1 MSAKVLSEVLI
12 YEVLSVVSEIPIGK
26 VGTYGQIAQLINR
39 PKNARLVGK
48 ILSQAELYG
57 EYPCHRV
64 VNAAVRLAP
73 HFVQQKSLLL
83 DEGITFKDACHVDIK
98 QHQWQLW

>member
-1 MSAKVLSEVLI
+1 MSAKVLSEDLI

-48 ILSQAELYG
+48 VLSQADLYG

-64 VNAAVRLAP
+64 VNAAGRLAP
-73 HFVQQKSLLL
+73 HFVQQN
-83 DEGITFKDACHVDIK
+83 FYY
-98 QHQWQLW
+98 

>member
-1 MSAKVLSEVLI
+1 MSAKVLSEDLI

-26 VGTYGQIAQLINR
+26 VSTYGQIAQLINR

-48 ILSQAELYG
+48 VLSQADFYG

-64 VNAAVRLAP
+64 VNAAGRLAP

-98 QHQWQLW
+98 QHKWTI

>member
-1 MSAKVLSEVLI
+1 MSAKVLSEDLI
-12 YEVLSVVSEIPIGK
+12 YEVLSVVSEIPIGN
-26 VGTYGQIAQLINR
+26 VATYGQIAQLINR

-48 ILSQAELYG
+48 VLSQADLYG

-64 VNAAVRLAP
+64 VNAAGRLAP

-98 QHQWQLW
+98 QHKWTI

>member
-1 MSAKVLSEVLI
+1 MSAKVLSEALI
-12 YEVLSVVSEIPIGK
+12 YEVLSVVSEIPIGN
-26 VGTYGQIAQLINR
+26 VATYGQIAQLINR

-48 ILSQAELYG
+48 VLSQADLYG
-57 EYPCHRV
+57 AYPCHRV
-64 VNAAVRLAP
+64 VNAAGRLAP

-98 QHQWQLW
+98 EHLWKI

>member
-1 MSAKVLSEVLI
+1 MSAKVLSEALI
-12 YEVLSVVSEIPIGK
+12 YEILSVVSEIPIGN
-26 VGTYGQIAQLINR
+26 VATYGQIAQLINR

-48 ILSQAELYG
+48 VLSQADFYG

-64 VNAAVRLAP
+64 VNAAGRLAP

-98 QHQWQLW
+98 QHKWTI

>member
-1 MSAKVLSEVLI
+1 MSAKVLSEDLI
-12 YEVLSVVSEIPIGK
+12 YEVLSVVSEIPIGN
-26 VGTYGQIAQLINR
+26 VATYGQIAQLINR

-48 ILSQAELYG
+48 VLSQADFYG

-64 VNAAVRLAP
+64 VNAAGRLAP

-98 QHQWQLW
+98 QHKWII

>member
-1 MSAKVLSEVLI
+1 MSAKDLSEVLI
-12 YEVLSVVSEIPIGK
+12 YEVLSVVSEIPIGN
-26 VGTYGQIAQLINR
+26 VATYGQIAQLINR

-48 ILSQAELYG
+48 VLSQADFYG

-64 VNAAVRLAP
+64 VNAAGRLAP

-98 QHQWQLW
+98 QHKWTI

>member
-1 MSAKVLSEVLI
+1 MSAKVLSEDLI

-64 VNAAVRLAP
+64 VNAAGRLAP

-83 DEGITFKDACHVDIK
+83 DEGITFKDACLVDIK
-98 QHQWQLW
+98 QHKWTI

>member
-1 MSAKVLSEVLI
+1 MSAKVLSEALI
-12 YEVLSVVSEIPIGK
+12 YEVLSVVSEIPIGN
-26 VGTYGQIAQLINR
+26 VATYGQIAQLINR

-48 ILSQAELYG
+48 VLSQADLYG

-64 VNAAVRLAP
+64 VNAAGRLAP

-98 QHQWQLW
+98 QNQWTI

>member
-1 MSAKVLSEVLI
+1 MSAKVLSEDLI
-12 YEVLSVVSEIPIGK
+12 YEVLSVVSEIPIGN
-26 VGTYGQIAQLINR
+26 VATYGQIAQLINR

-48 ILSQAELYG
+48 VLSQADLYG

-64 VNAAVRLAP
+64 VNAAGRLAP

-83 DEGITFKDACHVDIK
+83 DEGITFKDACHVDLK
-98 QHQWQLW
+98 QHKWTI